1 MAFSFINIH
10 NYMQVV
16 VFFFFNLWSLSTTTS
31 VHSTFIL
38 HFFFTNFSSSF
49 LLNVF

>member
-16 VFFFFNLWSLSTTTS
+16 VFFFLIFG
-31 VHSTFIL
+31 V
-38 HFFFTNFSSSF
+38 
-49 LLNVF
+49 